1 MRTVFVVFPYTK
13 DETIQ
18 IERIYYTRERAEW
31 YISLDKNKHRSLVLQ
46 EFEVSE
52 PDEDIEK

>member
-1 MRTVFVVFPYTK
+1 MRTVFVVFPYTE